1 MSELDTRSRVPA
13 EAPRANG
20 AGPGEPSLADLL
32 GNLMTDAQTLVRKE
46 IELARAE
53 LSGEIDK
60 AKQAGIALGAGAAVA
75 AVGALLLV
83 IMVVQVLIA
92 WGLAPWLAYLIVGGL
107 LTAVGA
113 LALMAG
119 LRRAQSVDPLP
130 RETIDTV
137 REDVQ
142 WLKEQSPFE
151 KK

>member
-1 MSELDTRSRVPA
+1 MSEIDMRNRAPG
-13 EAPRANG
+13 EAPRA
-20 AGPGEPSLADLL
+20 GEPSLAELVGSL
-32 GNLMTDAQTLVRKE
+32 VTDAQTLVRKE

-60 AKQAGIALGAGAAVA
+60 AKRAGIAVGAGAAIA

-83 IMVVQVLIA
+83 IMVVQLLIA
-92 WGLAPWLAYLIVGGL
+92 WGLAPWLAYLIVGGA

-119 LRRAQSVDPLP
+119 LRRAQSVDPMP
-130 RETIDTV
+130 RETIQTV
-137 REDVQ
+137 QEDVE